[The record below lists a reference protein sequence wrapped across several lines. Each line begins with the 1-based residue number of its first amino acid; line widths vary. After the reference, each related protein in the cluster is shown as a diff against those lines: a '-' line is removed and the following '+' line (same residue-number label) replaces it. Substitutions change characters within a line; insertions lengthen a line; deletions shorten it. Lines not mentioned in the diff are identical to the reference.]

1 MGVVIH
7 NIYHELHN
15 RCSFTPELC
24 INYVLYMKPSKIQS
38 AHDHFFR
45 ESMSRIEIANG
56 LLFAFVKTIILKNI
70 DFSSFEIYKG
80 DWIDE
85 KLQEYRSDIL
95 YRAKLL
101 NQNEHIYFLFEHKS
115 TPDENTPYQIHR
127 YMQQIWDE
135 HKNQNPSGRKIPVIL
150 SIIVYHGE
158 NAWNVSNSMKPLFA
172 IIEGTEGYVPDFRS
186 EIIDLSG
193 LNDDEL
199 SYNVQLKALLM
210 ALKYSRR
217 PEILKVLPVIIR
229 MFNSLGERDDDYL
242 KVVLLYIGSLVKK
255 RRISEFFEIIRAEHI
270 DGVLYM
276 KTIADAL
283 AEKGRKEER
292 EKSHQKEVAW
302 HEELRRKEIA
312 LQEEIKRKKVEET
325 ALREDAKRKEAA
337 LREDAQRKEATLRE
351 DAKKKVIA
359 LQEETVQRMLQRN
372 MNIELIHEITGL
384 TIERIKVIQKKMGL

>member
-1 MGVVIH
+1 M
-7 NIYHELHN
+7 IYHKLHSG
-15 RCSFTPELC
+15 CPFTPGFC
-24 INYVLYMKPSKIQS
+24 INYVPCMKPSKIQS

-45 ESMSRIEIANG
+45 ESMSRIEIAKA
-56 LLFAFVKTIILKNI
+56 LLFVFVKTIILKNI

-85 KLQEYRSDIL
+85 KLQESRSDIL

-101 NQNEHIYFLFEHKS
+101 NQNEYFYFLFEHKS
-115 TPDENTPYQIHR
+115 TQDENTPYQIHR

-135 HKNQNPSGRKIPVIL
+135 HKKQNPSARKMPVIL

-172 IIEGTEGYVPDFRS
+172 IIEGAEEYVPDFRS

-193 LNDDEL
+193 LSVEEL
-199 SYNVQLKALLM
+199 SDNVQLKVFLM
-210 ALKYSRR
+210 ALKYSRS

-229 MFNSLGERDDDYL
+229 MFNSLGEKDDDYL
-242 KVVLLYIGSLVKK
+242 KVVLLYIGSLVEE
-255 RRISEFFEIIRAEHI
+255 RRIGEFLKIIRVEHI

-292 EKSHQKEVAW
+292 EKSHQKE
-302 HEELRRKEIA
+302 IA
-312 LQEEIKRKKVEET
+312 LQEEIEIERRKVE
-325 ALREDAKRKEAA
+325 EAA
-337 LREDAQRKEATLRE
+337 LREEALQREATLREEAQKKEATLRE
-351 DAKKKVIA
+351 EAQKKVIA
-359 LQEETVQRMLQRN
+359 LQEETVQRMLQKN
-372 MNIELIHEITGL
+372 MNVELIHEITGL
-384 TIERIKVIQKKMGL
+384 TIERIRVIQEKIGL